1 MRKNIYYLLVFLSMM
16 SYGQGRVGINTT
28 NPEVTLDIKEIPIS
42 EMPAGTPQ
50 GVSFPNFTTKER
62 NTFKNVKEGTMI
74 FNTDKKSLEIYTS
87 VGNVPGWYRM
97 GVIENEPIPSTRMIT
112 KADVADKQK
121 IMFQDDES
129 ESVLFNEQERGFYLN
144 AMLQVKKIDEN
155 KFRVRNFLP
164 HTFENVEV
172 YFKNSN
178 ISKPLKVAVIEEL
191 TSLAEM
197 EIDLPFENEKVRL
210 EDEEGNSEE
219 YDVSTLKT
227 SDYTLSVDVPDDR
240 LFNKIKTIKHNTF
253 ISFGKYGSGNWG
265 ATTARHIRLYLPTIA
280 NMAYLYSHPKFK
292 DRFINFKHRLY
303 DNNKKDIDREDVY
316 NKIFTIQKQHFG
328 VTTGVEGLGGGGVFG
343 IHERFLANDDYYSQ
357 LSHWPLEC
365 WAHEFG
371 HELGYSH
378 ASNMTYKDG
387 ATKTGYVDIVIRLFG
402 DLIRVGDLP
411 FWKNPYKSN

>member
-28 NPEVTLDIKEIPIS
+28 NPEVTLDIKEVPIS

-50 GVSFPNFTTKER
+50 GVSFPNFTTQER

-74 FNTDKKSLEIYTS
+74 YNTDKKSLEIYTS
-87 VGNVPGWYRM
+87 VGDVQGWYRM
-97 GVIENEPIPSTRMIT
+97 GVINEPIPSTRMIT

-191 TSLAEM
+191 ASLAEM

-227 SDYTLSVDVPDDR
+227 NDYTLSVDVPDDR

-253 ISFGKYGSGNWG
+253 ISFGKYGTGNWG

-292 DRFINFKHRLY
+292 DKFINFKHRLY
-303 DNNKKDIDREDVY
+303 DNNKKDIDREAVY

-357 LSHWPLEC
+357 G
-365 WAHEFG
+365 F
-371 HELGYSH
+371 SH

-387 ATKTGYVDIVIRLFG
+387 TTKTGYVDIVIRLFG

>member
-1 MRKNIYYLLVFLSMM
+1 MRKNIYYLLIFLSMM

-28 NPEVTLDIKEIPIS
+28 NPEVTLDIKEVPIS
-42 EMPAGTPQ
+42 EMPEGTPQ
-50 GVSFPNFTTKER
+50 GVSFPNFTTQER
-62 NTFKNVKEGTMI
+62 NKFKNVKEGTMI

-87 VGNVPGWYRM
+87 LGNVQGWYRM

-112 KADVADKQK
+112 KSDIADKQK

-155 KFRVRNFLP
+155 KFKVRNFLP

-191 TSLAEM
+191 ASLAEM

-210 EDEEGNSEE
+210 EGNSKE

-227 SDYTLSVDVPDDR
+227 NDYTLSVDVPDDR

-253 ISFGKYGSGNWG
+253 ISFGKYGTGNWG

-292 DRFINFKHRLY
+292 DKFINFKHRLY
-303 DNNKKDIDREDVY
+303 DNNKKDIDREAVY

-387 ATKTGYVDIVIRLFG
+387 TTKTGYVDIVIRLFG

>member
-1 MRKNIYYLLVFLSMM
+1 M
-16 SYGQGRVGINTT
+16 
-28 NPEVTLDIKEIPIS
+28 
-42 EMPAGTPQ
+42 
-50 GVSFPNFTTKER
+50 
-62 NTFKNVKEGTMI
+62 
-74 FNTDKKSLEIYTS
+74 EIYTS
-87 VGNVPGWYRM
+87 VGDVQGWYRM

-155 KFRVRNFLP
+155 KFKIRNFLP

-191 TSLAEM
+191 ASLAEM

-227 SDYTLSVDVPDDR
+227 SDYTLNVDVPDDI

-253 ISFGKYGSGNWG
+253 ISFGKYGTGNWG

-292 DRFINFKHRLY
+292 DKFINFKHRLY
-303 DNNKKDIDREDVY
+303 DNNKKDIDREAVY

-357 LSHWPLEC
+357 LSYWPLEC

-378 ASNMTYKDG
+378 ASNMTYKDRT
-387 ATKTGYVDIVIRLFG
+387 TKTGYVDIVIRLFG

>member
-1 MRKNIYYLLVFLSMM
+1 M
-16 SYGQGRVGINTT
+16 
-28 NPEVTLDIKEIPIS
+28 
-42 EMPAGTPQ
+42 
-50 GVSFPNFTTKER
+50 
-62 NTFKNVKEGTMI
+62 
-74 FNTDKKSLEIYTS
+74 
-87 VGNVPGWYRM
+87 PGWYRM

-191 TSLAEM
+191 ASLAEM

-303 DNNKKDIDREDVY
+303 DNNKKDIDREAVY

-387 ATKTGYVDIVIRLFG
+387 TTKTGYVDIVIRLFG

>member
-28 NPEVTLDIKEIPIS
+28 NPEVTLDIKEVPIS
-42 EMPAGTPQ
+42 EMPAGAPQ
-50 GVSFPNFTTKER
+50 GVSFPNFTTQER

-74 FNTDKKSLEIYTS
+74 YNTDKKSLEIYTS
-87 VGNVPGWYRM
+87 VGDVQGWYRM
-97 GVIENEPIPSTRMIT
+97 GLIENEPIPSTRMISKT
-112 KADVADKQK
+112 DVADKQK

-129 ESVLFNEQERGFYLN
+129 ESVLFNEQERGLN

-155 KFRVRNFLP
+155 KFKIRNFLP

-191 TSLAEM
+191 ASLAEM

-210 EDEEGNSEE
+210 EDEEGNSKE

-227 SDYTLSVDVPDDR
+227 NDYTLSVDVPDDR

-253 ISFGKYGSGNWG
+253 ISFGKYGTGNWG

-292 DRFINFKHRLY
+292 DKFINFKHRLY
-303 DNNKKDIDREDVY
+303 DNNKKDIDREAVY

-387 ATKTGYVDIVIRLFG
+387 TTKTGYVDIVIRLFG